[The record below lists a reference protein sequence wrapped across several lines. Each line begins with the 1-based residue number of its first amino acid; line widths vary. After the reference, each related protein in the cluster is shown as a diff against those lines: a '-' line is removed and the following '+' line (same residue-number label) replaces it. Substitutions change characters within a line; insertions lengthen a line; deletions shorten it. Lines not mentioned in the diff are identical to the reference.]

1 MASSA
6 GPTQPDQGRS
16 RLVQLALS
24 LRVEDWLLFGWVSL
38 AAPVLGQ
45 TDPSAGPFDPGRPV
59 QGTLELIGVAG
70 ALICLVT
77 GRSDP
82 PPGAR
87 STGVGWGATGPL
99 VGGLL
104 LVSLVGWTGLGLS
117 GTLATAAWIALAV
130 VIVAVRWRWPALPT
144 VVRRALVTPFILA
157 AGGIFWSVI
166 DTVTGG
172 RSALVGQPAGASPGD
187 IAFLVGLLAAFSSV
201 YYAMLIFAPRQ
212 VAEPEGRPVTWLL
225 RFGVFLV
232 SVAFGLVWLRP
243 VGV

>member
-1 MASSA
+1 M
-6 GPTQPDQGRS
+6 T
-16 RLVQLALS
+16 
-24 LRVEDWLLFGWVSL
+24 LRVEDWLLFGWVGL

-45 TDPSAGPFDPGRPV
+45 LDPSAGPFDPGHPV
-59 QGTLELIGVAG
+59 QGALEVIGVVG

-82 PPGAR
+82 PPDAR
-87 STGVGWGATGPL
+87 PEGPGWGATGPL
-99 VGGLL
+99 VGGLF

-117 GTLATAAWIALAV
+117 GTLATATWIALAV
-130 VIVAVRWRWPALPT
+130 VVVAVRWRWPALPT

-172 RSALVGQPAGASPGD
+172 RSVLGGQAAGTTPGD
-187 IAFLVGLLAAFSSV
+187 IALLVGLLAAFSSV
-201 YYAMLIFAPRQ
+201 YYAMLIYAPRQ
-212 VAEPEGRPVTWLL
+212 VAEREGRPITWLL

-232 SVAFGLVWLRP
+232 SVAVGLVWLRP
-243 VGV
+243 LGV

>member
-45 TDPSAGPFDPGRPV
+45 ADPSAGPFDPGRPV
-59 QGTLELIGVAG
+59 QGALELIGVAG

-157 AGGIFWSVI
+157 AGGIFWNVI
-166 DTVTGG
+166 DTVSGG
-172 RSALVGQPAGASPGD
+172 RSALVGQPAGASAGD
-187 IAFLVGLLAAFSSV
+187 VLLLVGFLAAFSSV

-212 VAEPEGRPVTWLL
+212 VAEPEGKPVTWLL
-225 RFGVFLV
+225 RFGVFLA
-232 SVAFGLVWLRP
+232 SVALGLVWLRP
-243 VGV
+243 FGV